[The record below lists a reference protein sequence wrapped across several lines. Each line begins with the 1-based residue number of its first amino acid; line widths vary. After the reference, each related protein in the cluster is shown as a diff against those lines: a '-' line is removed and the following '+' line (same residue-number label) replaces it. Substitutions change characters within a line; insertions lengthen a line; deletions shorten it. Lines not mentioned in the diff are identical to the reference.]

1 MPTVE
6 WNRKTW
12 GKTHSWEQSGDEWAF
27 MAAYC
32 RQPYPEWKGSLVDT
46 LLAPWAARGDAL
58 EIGPGHGRWTEH
70 LLEHSPRVWIVDV
83 NESCLDRCRE
93 RFADR
98 PELNTH
104 RTPGYS
110 MEPVPDSSVEFVWSF
125 DVFVHLDPDV
135 INGYLSEM
143 SRVMAPGATA
153 VIHHA
158 GKPDW
163 TLRLSPL
170 TRRTGRAGKVAQRW
184 LSQRRWRDDGN
195 RSAVSPEAFARWAG
209 AAGLQVVN
217 QRTSW
222 GSEDQYT
229 VDKYRDCITQLRKP
243 A

>member
-12 GKTHSWEQSGDEWAF
+12 GKTHSWERSGDEWAF

-32 RQPYPEWKGSLVDT
+32 RQPYEAWKDSLVDT
-46 LLAPWAARGDAL
+46 LLAPGAGRGTAL

-70 LLEHSPRVWIVDV
+70 LLAHSPKVWIVDV

-98 PELNTH
+98 PELNVH
-104 RTPGYS
+104 HTPGFS
-110 MEPVPDSSVEFVWSF
+110 MDPVPDSSVDFVWSF

-135 INGYLSEM
+135 ITGYLGEV
-143 SRVMAPGATA
+143 SRVMAPGASA
-153 VIHHA
+153 VVHHA

-170 TRRTGRAGKVAQRW
+170 TRRAGRPGRVAQRW
-184 LSQRRWRDDGN
+184 LSQHRWRDDGN
-195 RSAVSPEAFARWAG
+195 RSDVSPGAFAAWARD
-209 AAGLQVVN
+209 AGLTVVG

-222 GSEDQYT
+222 GPEDQYT
-229 VDKYRDCITQLRKP
+229 VDKYRDCVTELRKP
-243 A
+243 E